1 MKKPSPLSLPDG
13 DSDDDW
19 LNKLREQLPRPGLFI
34 TAAADA
40 AADFVQL
47 TNHIQHQLAEAGR
60 DANPISAMFD
70 SLAHPQLD
78 THRGEYPTFL
88 KWRQSTPSPSSIASD
103 TISSH
108 VLDSPPPTP
117 TINQNQLATP
127 AEASTARPHIVLGRG
142 DIGGIWAD
150 MGHDHNQTLSYNEH
164 MELPLYSFAD
174 FIRDNPE
181 HDKNIDRPLRS
192 SVSAYYKAHVQQT
205 GIQSNFSNYTAVTG
219 IYHLKDMEHHCCCGL
234 DPRDFTKD
242 MQMGSLRQHRRHTQG
257 AGPCQSCAPFRYVVV
272 GHVDSPSTVDS
283 VARQHSSRMIKFMIK
298 AKTVVLATGTFDQP
312 KKLPAAKLDP
322 CALPAS
328 PTAMIQQTFHDTRQL
343 EEWMNRHDGSRI
355 ITQGLTSVASPPPSP
370 SSPSKPLAVVDSS
383 PPSTPTSELLP
394 IVIVGTGLSAA
405 DAILLIH
412 EKQPWRRVIHI
423 YKHFSASEPSP
434 LKRCHRDVYP
444 EYNSI
449 WMRMKRFATLKNSV
463 QSYQHPKEGEQPCRV
478 FGNVSQLQQ
487 QSTCEPCQQLLRALK
502 EQEDTQEQDGNEFA
516 PLCAACS
523 YKGLP
528 DASVTSWDPVTG
540 QVVLV
545 LSHGVVIQEE
555 VAAVGVFIGKQ
566 VHMGF
571 LKGSLAQEMLSSS
584 STSSTLGDGPGVG
597 LGLGGNGVGEGG
609 RISLSGRRKRSSSQA
624 AKERAVDIPTPPCTP
639 PRSPVLRP
647 SSASVSTTTT
657 TPRQQFWHKQALE
670 SLRRCRRGSSP
681 DVSSGFHVKEETKED
696 GTSQDEQHQQGDN
709 NKQEQEEEEEEEEEE
724 QTDPSQV
731 LTLLNPLVSDMY
743 NFRLIPTGIVEPVV
757 VHQSRGA
764 MVPSSSLSVLSP
776 SGVSHGGMAPITLLT
791 PVPTF
796 PTKSK
801 KCTRLPCYPIRR
813 SSPPP
818 PVDAAAATL
827 PSPTSTSPSGNENND
842 STEIATATAILRAAT
857 MGDEARTGNSL
868 TNAASRVGKSIRA
881 MSSACISMPCSPLLG
896 SRLVC
901 PTLPTPPL
909 LSLCT
914 AAANV
919 LTNSMTALTPR
930 CSLISA
936 SGVGTGAV
944 ADMSSS
950 RSSSS
955 VASSVL
961 SSRRSSRCSRS
972 SSISSLAL
980 STITSV
986 DGGSSGAVAVAVAAA
1001 AAVDGETE
1009 VTVVAAGVDDVDE
1022 PTKGEGGAIIT
1033 VKKNSTDVVVA
1044 SDDSEMIEEEERHSY
1059 SLGDQM
1065 DDVADGE
1072 GCDPEKSQSESEE
1085 EDEEE
1090 EDVTPYPPPATP
1102 AEKFLEPRMD
1112 HSIYAA
1118 GAITGSKFVRY
1129 VLGNGCAIVA
1139 DILRS
1144 ETV

>member
-1 MKKPSPLSLPDG
+1 
-13 DSDDDW
+13 
-19 LNKLREQLPRPGLFI
+19 
-34 TAAADA
+34 
-40 AADFVQL
+40 
-47 TNHIQHQLAEAGR
+47 
-60 DANPISAMFD
+60 MFD

-88 KWRQSTPSPSSIASD
+88 KWRQSTPSHYSTCDTPNNSD
-103 TISSH
+103 TISHEADSSSSSSN

-117 TINQNQLATP
+117 HLNQSQLTAL
-127 AEASTARPHIVLGRG
+127 AESSTARPHIVLGRG
-142 DIGGIWAD
+142 DVGGIWAD
-150 MGHDHNQTLSYNEH
+150 MENDHNQTLSYNEH

-181 HDKNIDRPLRS
+181 HDNNLDRPLRS
-192 SVSAYYKAHVQQT
+192 TVSAYYKAHVQQT
-205 GIQSNFSNYTAVTG
+205 GIQSNFSNYTTVTG

-234 DPRDFTKD
+234 DPRDFAKD
-242 MQMGSLRQHRRHTQG
+242 KQAGSMRHYSRRHSHG
-257 AGPCQSCAPFRYVVV
+257 PGPCQSCAAFRYVVI
-272 GHVDSPSTVDS
+272 GHVDSPSATLDS
-283 VARQHSSRMIKFMIK
+283 AARQHTSKGSNKTKFMIM

-312 KKLPAAKLDP
+312 KKLSAARADP

-343 EEWMNRHDGSRI
+343 EEWMKRNDGSRI
-355 ITQGLTSVASPPPSP
+355 ATGGIISVTSPPPSP
-370 SSPSKPLAVVDSS
+370 SRSPTKPLAPTDVSL
-383 PPSTPTSELLP
+383 PTTPASCLP

-463 QSYQHPKEGEQPCRV
+463 QSYQHPKEGEQPCKV
-478 FGNVSQLQQ
+478 FGNVSQQQ
-487 QSTCEPCQQLLRALK
+487 QSTCEPCKQLLAASA
-502 EQEDTQEQDGNEFA
+502 EQSLDNNNNNELA
-516 PLCAACS
+516 PLCATCS

-528 DASVTSWDPVTG
+528 DASVASWDPVTG
-540 QVVLV
+540 QAVLV

-571 LKGSLAQEMLSSS
+571 LKGSLAREMLSSS
-584 STSSTLGDGPGVG
+584 PPLSTIGDGSVVG
-597 LGLGGNGVGEGG
+597 LGLGAGAGVVESG

-624 AKERAVDIPTPPCTP
+624 AKELAVDIPTPPCTP

-647 SSASVSTTTT
+647 VGVLASAATTTT
-657 TPRQQFWHKQALE
+657 TRQQFWHKQAFE
-670 SLRRCRRGSSP
+670 GLRRFRKGSSS
-681 DVSSGFHVKEETKED
+681 DVKEETKEE
-696 GTSQDEQHQQGDN
+696 GAVQGEGQQQDNSNDQEQ
-709 NKQEQEEEEEEEEEE
+709 QEQEEEDEEEE

-731 LTLLNPLVSDMY
+731 LTLFNPLVSDMY

-757 VHQSRGA
+757 GHQGGGA
-764 MVPSSSLSVLSP
+764 MIPSSSLSVLST
-776 SGVSHGGMAPITLLT
+776 GVGTSTTIAPITLLT
-791 PVPTF
+791 PTPTF
-796 PTKSK
+796 PTKAK

-818 PVDAAAATL
+818 PSTTDSEVAL
-827 PSPTSTSPSGNENND
+827 PSPVSTPSSSSGSDNE
-842 STEIATATAILRAAT
+842 STEIATATTIIRAAT
-857 MGDEARTGNSL
+857 MGDESRGNSL
-868 TNAASRVGKSIRA
+868 TSAASRVGKSIRA

-896 SRLVC
+896 SRIVC
-901 PTLPTPPL
+901 PSLPAPPL

-914 AAANV
+914 AAANA
-919 LTNSMTALTPR
+919 LTNSMSALTPR
-930 CSLISA
+930 CSLVSGAGSA
-936 SGVGTGAV
+936 AGVGSLG
-944 ADMSSS
+944 
-950 RSSSS
+950 SSSS
-955 VASSVL
+955 AASSAL

-980 STITSV
+980 STTTPV
-986 DGGSSGAVAVAVAAA
+986 DSGAATVVVALAAA
-1001 AAVDGETE
+1001 AAVGDETE
-1009 VTVVAAGVDDVDE
+1009 VIAVSSVVGNTAGMDENAKGDAAAPVE
-1022 PTKGEGGAIIT
+1022 KAI
-1033 VKKNSTDVVVA
+1033 VVVL
-1044 SDDSEMIEEEERHSY
+1044 DDSVMKEDAEEERHNY
-1059 SLGDQM
+1059 SLSDQSDNVEM
-1065 DDVADGE
+1065 IDDNDYESV
-1072 GCDPEKSQSESEE
+1072 SEE
-1085 EDEEE
+1085 LEDEEE
-1090 EDVTPYPPPATP
+1090 EDDDVTPYPPPVTP
-1102 AEKFLEPRMD
+1102 AEKLLEPLMD

-1144 ETV
+1144 ESA

>member
-1 MKKPSPLSLPDG
+1 
-13 DSDDDW
+13 
-19 LNKLREQLPRPGLFI
+19 
-34 TAAADA
+34 
-40 AADFVQL
+40 
-47 TNHIQHQLAEAGR
+47 
-60 DANPISAMFD
+60 MFD

-88 KWRQSTPSPSSIASD
+88 KWRQSTPSPSSTCDTPIEID
-103 TISSH
+103 TICCETDKNNSSTA
-108 VLDSPPPTP
+108 LDSPPPTP
-117 TINQNQLATP
+117 TLNQNQLATP
-127 AEASTARPHIVLGRG
+127 AETSTARPHIVLGRG
-142 DIGGIWAD
+142 EAGGIWAD

-181 HDKNIDRPLRS
+181 HDKNLDRPLRS
-192 SVSAYYKAHVQQT
+192 TVSAYYKAHVQHT
-205 GIQSNFSNYTAVTG
+205 GIQSNFSNYTTVTG

-234 DPRDFTKD
+234 DPRDVAKD
-242 MQMGSLRQHRRHTQG
+242 KQTGSLSHFRRRHSQG
-257 AGPCQSCAPFRYVVV
+257 PGPCQSCAAFRYVVI
-272 GHVDSPSTVDS
+272 GHVDLPSVTLDS
-283 VARQHSSRMIKFMIK
+283 ATTHQHSSKSGSGNRTRFMIR

-312 KKLPAAKLDP
+312 KKLPAAKADP

-343 EEWMNRHDGSRI
+343 EEWMKRHDRSH
-355 ITQGLTSVASPPPSP
+355 ITTAGLTSVISPPPSP
-370 SSPSKPLAVVDSS
+370 SPSPSPSKSLATADIS
-383 PPSTPTSELLP
+383 PPATSTSTLP

-478 FGNVSQLQQ
+478 FGNVSQQQ
-487 QSTCEPCQQLLRALK
+487 QSTCEPCKQLLAAS
-502 EQEDTQEQDGNEFA
+502 EEQDQDCNNNNELA
-516 PLCAACS
+516 PLCATCS

-528 DASVTSWDPVTG
+528 DASVASWDPVTG
-540 QVVLV
+540 QIVLV
-545 LSHGVVIQEE
+545 LSHGVVIREE

-584 STSSTLGDGPGVG
+584 STLSRLGDGSGVG
-597 LGLGGNGVGEGG
+597 LGLGAGAGVVEGG

-624 AKERAVDIPTPPCTP
+624 AKELAVDIPTPPCTP

-647 SSASVSTTTT
+647 AGVLASSTTTT
-657 TPRQQFWHKQALE
+657 TTARQQFWHKQALE
-670 SLRRCRRGSSP
+670 SLHRCRGSSSS
-681 DVSSGFHVKEETKED
+681 DGSSGVEVKEETNEE
-696 GTSQDEQHQQGDN
+696 GVSQGEQQQGGSSD
-709 NKQEQEEEEEEEEEE
+709 QEQQEEEEDDEEEE
-724 QTDPSQV
+724 QADPSTV

-757 VHQSRGA
+757 VHQDGG
-764 MVPSSSLSVLSP
+764 VPSSSLSILS
-776 SGVSHGGMAPITLLT
+776 SAGVSVGGTVAPMTLLASA
-791 PVPTF
+791 PTF
-796 PTKSK
+796 PTKAK
-801 KCTRLPCYPIRR
+801 KCIRLPCYPIRR
-813 SSPPP
+813 SS
-818 PVDAAAATL
+818 T
-827 PSPTSTSPSGNENND
+827 PSPPTADSEAAFPSPVSTPS
-842 STEIATATAILRAAT
+842 
-857 MGDEARTGNSL
+857 
-868 TNAASRVGKSIRA
+868 SRVGKSIRA

-896 SRLVC
+896 SRIVC

-914 AAANV
+914 AAANA
-919 LTNSMTALTPR
+919 LTNSMSALTPR
-930 CSLISA
+930 CSLVSGA
-936 SGVGTGAV
+936 GAAAGVG
-944 ADMSSS
+944 SL
-950 RSSSS
+950 SSSS
-955 VASSVL
+955 VTSSVL

-972 SSISSLAL
+972 SSISSLTL
-980 STITSV
+980 SATTSV
-986 DGGSSGAVAVAVAAA
+986 DSGAVVVAVAAA
-1001 AAVDGETE
+1001 TVDDATE
-1009 VTVVAAGVDDVDE
+1009 DFVVAAVGDDVDVDE
-1022 PTKGEGGAIIT
+1022 PTKGGAVVSVDKAT
-1033 VKKNSTDVVVA
+1033 VVV
-1044 SDDSEMIEEEERHSY
+1044 SGDSEMKEGEEEERHNY
-1059 SLGDQM
+1059 SLSEQDEVNE
-1065 DDVADGE
+1065 DVEMVDGE
-1072 GCDPEKSQSESEE
+1072 KIGSD
-1085 EDEEE
+1085 EE

-1102 AEKFLEPRMD
+1102 TEKLLEPRMD

-1144 ETV
+1144 EGV

>member
-1 MKKPSPLSLPDG
+1 M
-13 DSDDDW
+13 
-19 LNKLREQLPRPGLFI
+19 RMY
-34 TAAADA
+34 
-40 AADFVQL
+40 DFVQL

-88 KWRQSTPSPSSIASD
+88 EWRHSTPSHSSSAPSSCTGI
-103 TISSH
+103 
-108 VLDSPPPTP
+108 LDSPPPTP
-117 TINQNQLATP
+117 TINQNRNQSHELAQLSIPT
-127 AEASTARPHIVLGRG
+127 ETSTTRPHIVLGRG
-142 DIGGIWAD
+142 EVGGIWAD

-181 HDKNIDRPLRS
+181 HDKNLDRPLRS
-192 SVSAYYKAHVQQT
+192 TVSAYYKAHVQHT
-205 GIQSNFSNYTAVTG
+205 GIQSNFSNYTTVTG
-219 IYHLKDMEHHCCCGL
+219 IYHLKDMEHHCCCTL
-234 DPRDFTKD
+234 DPCDSTKD
-242 MQMGSLRQHRRHTQG
+242 KQTGFLRHSRLNTEGSG
-257 AGPCQSCAPFRYVVV
+257 SCQSCAPYRYAIL
-272 GHVDSPSTVDS
+272 GHVDSPST
-283 VARQHSSRMIKFMIK
+283 RQHSSKSARTKFMIR

-312 KKLPAAKLDP
+312 KKLPAAKADP

-343 EEWMNRHDGSRI
+343 EEWMRRHDGTLSHRPTAI
-355 ITQGLTSVASPPPSP
+355 VTSPPPSP
-370 SSPSKPLAVVDSS
+370 SSSSPSSSSPSSSSPSSSSPSKLLATTSTL
-383 PPSTPTSELLP
+383 PSWSDAASTLP

-463 QSYQHPKEGEQPCRV
+463 QSYQHPKVGEQPCRI
-478 FGNVSQLQQ
+478 FGNISK
-487 QSTCEPCQQLLRALK
+487 QSTCEPCKQLLP
-502 EQEDTQEQDGNEFA
+502 QEGQDQYPVNEFA
-516 PLCAACS
+516 PLCSTCS

-528 DASVTSWDPVTG
+528 DASVSSWNPVTG
-540 QVVLV
+540 QIVLV
-545 LSHGVVIQEE
+545 LSHGVVIQEQ

-571 LKGSLAQEMLSSS
+571 LKGSLAQEMLASPPSP
-584 STSSTLGDGPGVG
+584 LGDNSAVG
-597 LGLGGNGVGEGG
+597 LGHGV
-609 RISLSGRRKRSSSQA
+609 SLSGMSSRRRSSSQA
-624 AKERAVDIPTPPCTP
+624 DKELAVDIPTPPCTP
-639 PRSPVLRP
+639 PRSPTLRP
-647 SSASVSTTTT
+647 AGALATTTT
-657 TPRQQFWHKQALE
+657 ARQQFWHKQALE
-670 SLRRCRRGSSP
+670 SLRRCRKGSFSS
-681 DVSSGFHVKEETKED
+681 VSSSVEKEKQESEE
-696 GTSQDEQHQQGDN
+696 GCSQDEQQGEN
-709 NKQEQEEEEEEEEEE
+709 NQEDVVEEEEEEEDE

-757 VHQSRGA
+757 AHRGP
-764 MVPSSSLSVLSP
+764 MVSSSSLIVLPS
-776 SGVSHGGMAPITLLT
+776 SGVSAGTSPTTRLT
-791 PVPTF
+791 PAPTF
-796 PTKSK
+796 PTKAK
-801 KCTRLPCYPIRR
+801 KCSRLPCYPIRR
-813 SSPPP
+813 PSLADPTMSS
-818 PVDAAAATL
+818 
-827 PSPTSTSPSGNENND
+827 SSTTPESER
-842 STEIATATAILRAAT
+842 TEIATATTVIGAAT
-857 MGDEARTGNSL
+857 MGDEARGGGGGGVSL
-868 TNAASRVGKSIRA
+868 SNAASRVGKSIKA

-896 SRLVC
+896 SRVVC

-909 LSLCT
+909 FSLYT

-936 SGVGTGAV
+936 SA
-944 ADMSSS
+944 AAAAFSST
-950 RSSSS
+950 SSSS
-955 VASSVL
+955 AL

-980 STITSV
+980 STTTPLDS
-986 DGGSSGAVAVAVAAA
+986 SSGAVVVASAA
-1001 AAVDGETE
+1001 AAVDGTQA
-1009 VTVVAAGVDDVDE
+1009 VAAVGVANLDE
-1022 PTKGEGGAIIT
+1022 PNGGAVAVGIT
-1033 VKKNSTDVVVA
+1033 
-1044 SDDSEMIEEEERHSY
+1044 DDIKVEEERRSDY
-1059 SLGDQM
+1059 SHDDQSDNIDGLVEDDGDE
-1065 DDVADGE
+1065 DD
-1072 GCDPEKSQSESEE
+1072 

-1090 EDVTPYPPPATP
+1090 VVVEDVTPYPPPATP
-1102 AEKFLEPRMD
+1102 AEKLIEARMD

-1129 VLGNGCAIVA
+1129 VLGNGVAIVA

-1144 ETV
+1144 EVV

>member
-1 MKKPSPLSLPDG
+1 MSCASLM
-13 DSDDDW
+13 DDVMW
-19 LNKLREQLPRPGLFI
+19 RIAI
-34 TAAADA
+34 TTIADY
-40 AADFVQL
+40 VQL

-88 KWRQSTPSPSSIASD
+88 KWRQSTPLHSST
-103 TISSH
+103 TISSI

-117 TINQNQLATP
+117 IINQNQLATP
-127 AEASTARPHIVLGRG
+127 TEASTARPHIVLGRG
-142 DIGGIWAD
+142 DVGGIWAD

-174 FIRDNPE
+174 FIRDHPE
-181 HDKNIDRPLRS
+181 HDKNLDRPLRS
-192 SVSAYYKAHVQQT
+192 TVSAYYKAHVQQT

-219 IYHLKDMEHHCCCGL
+219 IYHLKDMENHCCCGL
-234 DPRDFTKD
+234 DPLDFTRDK
-242 MQMGSLRQHRRHTQG
+242 QAGSLKPHLHPRRHTQG

-272 GHVDSPSTVDS
+272 GHVDSPPIVDS
-283 VARQHSSRMIKFMIK
+283 ATRQHSSRRIRFMIR

-312 KKLPAAKLDP
+312 KKLPAAKADP

-343 EEWMNRHDGSRI
+343 EEWMKRHDGSRI
-355 ITQGLTSVASPPPSP
+355 IPRGLTSVASPPPSP
-370 SSPSKPLAVVDSS
+370 SSPSKPLTVTDSS
-383 PPSTPTSELLP
+383 SPSTPISELLP

-463 QSYQHPKEGEQPCRV
+463 QSYQHPKEGEQPCRI
-478 FGNVSQLQQ
+478 FGNVSQQQQ
-487 QSTCEPCQQLLRALK
+487 QSNCEPCQQLLRAVK
-502 EQEDTQEQDGNEFA
+502 EQEDAQEQDGSNEFA
-516 PLCAACS
+516 PLCASCS

-528 DASVTSWDPVTG
+528 DASVASWDPVTG

-571 LKGSLAQEMLSSS
+571 LKGSLAQEMLSSPPS
-584 STSSTLGDGPGVG
+584 LSTLGNTPGVG
-597 LGLGGNGVGEGG
+597 LGPGGNGAGEGG

-639 PRSPVLRP
+639 PRSPILRP
-647 SSASVSTTTT
+647 TGASVSTTTT
-657 TPRQQFWHKQALE
+657 TTRQQFWHKQAVE
-670 SLRRCRRGSSP
+670 SLRRCRTGSSS
-681 DVSSGFHVKEETKED
+681 DASSGSDVKEGTKED
-696 GTSQDEQHQQGDN
+696 GSSQDEQQQQGDN
-709 NKQEQEEEEEEEEEE
+709 NEQEQEEDEDEDEDEEQ

-731 LTLLNPLVSDMY
+731 LTLLKPLVSDMY
-743 NFRLIPTGIVEPVV
+743 NFRLIPTGIVEPVA
-757 VHQSRGA
+757 VHQGGGT
-764 MVPSSSLSVLSP
+764 MVSSSSLSVLSP
-776 SGVSHGGMAPITLLT
+776 PGVSSGATAPITLLT

-796 PTKSK
+796 PTKTK

-813 SSPPP
+813 PSPT

-827 PSPTSTSPSGNENND
+827 PSPTSPSRND
-842 STEIATATAILRAAT
+842 NSHTTEITTATTIIRAAT

-868 TNAASRVGKSIRA
+868 ANAASRVGKSIRA

-896 SRLVC
+896 SRIVC

-919 LTNSMTALTPR
+919 LTNSMSALTPR

-936 SGVGTGAV
+936 SGAGSV
-944 ADMSSS
+944 ADMNSSKSISSASSS
-950 RSSSS
+950 
-955 VASSVL
+955 AL
-961 SSRRSSRCSRS
+961 SSRRTSRCSRS

-986 DGGSSGAVAVAVAAA
+986 DDGSSGAVAVAIAAA
-1001 AAVDGETE
+1001 AAVGDETE
-1009 VTVVAAGVDDVDE
+1009 VTTVAAGIDDADE
-1022 PTKGEGGAIIT
+1022 LTKGKGGTIVTAEENAIAAVI
-1033 VKKNSTDVVVA
+1033 A
-1044 SDDSEMIEEEERHSY
+1044 SGDSEMIEKEEEEERHNY
-1059 SLGDQM
+1059 SLHGQI
-1065 DDVADGE
+1065 DDVEMADRE
-1072 GCDPEKSQSESEE
+1072 GCDPDESHAKSEN

-1144 ETV
+1144 ESV